1 MMRYLVVIV
10 VLCYSYLLLLVVDI
24 RIYKVS
30 TAKCSRATLYG
41 QGCSYPQ
48 KIS

>member
-1 MMRYLVVIV
+1 MMLYLVVIV

-30 TAKCSRATLYG
+30 AAKCSKATLYG
-41 QGCSYPQ
+41 QRCSYPQ